1 MNESAKYSI
10 DLVKS
15 IIEKNGSRVS
25 GTLGNHNSVIDLEN
39 ELKTICSTVK
49 RDSFSIHPDS
59 LFLIGYIFA
68 SIYCIGLVTYLIDI
82 DLLRIL
88 GFCIMLF
95 GLCFCFSQF
104 ILYSNV
110 FDWLFRKVEG
120 MNLVGIVEP
129 KNAVKKQILIVGHH
143 DSSYIYPFHERYTE
157 LFPFRLFIPIVLFIF
172 EFIILGL
179 YLQKSSYYS
188 IWISYV
194 LIIGLVFVVPM
205 FWYISRKPGLG
216 AGDNLIG
223 CTIGISIAKIFHTA
237 DSTLNNT
244 RIMVLLTDGE
254 EVGQK
259 GSRYF
264 VQENKA
270 LLADI
275 ETEVINIDSIYDVED
290 IILLSK
296 DRNGFSK
303 LSKKMNEKL
312 LSIAKQNGYKWKV
325 NPMPFGGGGTDGGQF
340 AKVGIETA
348 SIIGTPIKAIRKE
361 IIIHTSKDIPERI
374 HIDAVESVIETVTE
388 YIKAMDQEEL

>member
-1 MNESAKYSI
+1 MNESAKYSV

-39 ELKTICSTVK
+39 ELKTVCSTVK
-49 RDSFSIHPDS
+49 RDPFSIHPDS

-68 SIYCIGLVTYLIDI
+68 SIYCIGLIAYLVNI

-88 GFCIMLF
+88 GFCVMVF
-95 GLCFCFSQF
+95 GLWFCFSQF
-104 ILYSNV
+104 IFYSDI
-110 FDWLFRKVEG
+110 FDWIFPKVEG
-120 MNLVGIVEP
+120 MNIVGIVEP
-129 KNAVKKQILIVGHH
+129 KNFVNKQILIVGHH
-143 DSSYIYPFHERYTE
+143 DSSYIYPFHERYPE
-157 LFPFRLFIPIVLFIF
+157 LFPFRLFIPIMLFIL
-172 EFIILGL
+172 EFIVLGFSL
-179 YLQKSSYYS
+179 LKGSYYS
-188 IWISYV
+188 VWISYV
-194 LIIGLVFVVPM
+194 LIIGLVFVIPM

-223 CTIGISIAKIFHTA
+223 CTIGISIAKIFHTV
-237 DSTLNNT
+237 DNKLNNT
-244 RIMVLLTDGE
+244 RIMVLLADGE
-254 EVGQK
+254 EIGQK
-259 GSRYF
+259 GSRNF
-264 VQENKA
+264 IRTNKA

-296 DRNGFSK
+296 DRNGLSK
-303 LSKKMNEKL
+303 LSKMMNKKL
-312 LSIAKQNGYKWKV
+312 LRIAKQKGYKWKI

-340 AKVGIETA
+340 AKEGIETA
-348 SIIGTPIKAIRKE
+348 SIIGTPIKVIRKE

-388 YIKAMDQEEL
+388 YIKSMDQ